1 MKFFSQMCEFFFG
14 GLVIMECLA
23 DNLAGSYCRNVEF
36 NYDVPKALIAVW
48 LACGSDFQ
56 LSHDLK
62 TDDGLDRL
70 VYWWLSEGQSVFLGL
85 SDNINREL
93 FESMHLKLLRD
104 GAGCG
109 EVMVTPL
116 LQLIMRHRNDLH
128 DFFDISTQDGVCA
141 LWRWWLKDGQIQYL
155 VESKWFMQEQIGIFF
170 SYNIY
175 EKKSFSDFF
184 YWWLSVGR
192 SELSSIDEYIDRI
205 FLENLHFKYLREYN
219 GCEIGL
225 LVTPLLGL
233 ILENRSD
240 LKNMFDTQTEKG
252 VAALWFWWLNY
263 GQSEYLESPKWFE
276 CEQLDILHRC
286 DIDLEH
292 INDGLSI
299 TPLLKLLWLHNTDI
313 NARISLDTLAGR
325 EALWQHFF
333 TAEAGIF
340 SLPRAGMPFLPNLHS
355 PQVPTPVLLVYSV
368 RADLRC
374 AFDIGNKDGV
384 DGLMHWWVQHGFV
397 YPDLWDYSLACL
409 AWLFEPLK
417 GNNAT
422 LIPLLSL
429 IVKQR
434 PDLCLPDIHTQV
446 GCEELVYW
454 WLVCGWR
461 LYPVVADLARRT
473 LAEILHL
480 KWLPSMAADG
490 VLGVTPLLRII
501 LLRRPDLLAVVEGEG
516 GYNVKKLWW
525 WWLTEGQVS
534 YLGAPDWLVSA
545 QGRWLHCC
553 EGNKFGE
560 TKVILPTLL
569 MSVVADVVPAS
580 GTGGVCSPKVLWS
593 AIIQYAETL
602 GLPNHGMP
610 YFNSSVASGLKFGAA
625 QGFEPLFAD
634 FAAIIYMVRSDIAQA
649 FDLTQPDGL
658 RGLIDWY
665 LQFAIQEYPRLADP
679 LGAGPRVAL
688 GRPMPGSHAV
698 LDIPAIG
705 WLFALSRAAGDPV
718 VQGADDAPAQ
728 EAWWNRAGKAKYRTI
743 PADVLMPVGEKS
755 ALAPQGGVA
764 SAEAESDLAIS
775 LVGYPRGEFGLGED
789 IRLLR
794 ASMQSVELNPTVVR
808 APWTII
814 ARQGADEP
822 SIEAALAEFG
832 TDVMFYVMPAF
843 DTATLL
849 AKVGV
854 RAFSARRRIG
864 FWQWELE
871 HFPEPAKVA
880 MELVDEIWCHSEHSA
895 RAFREATDK
904 PVIKVPLP
912 VAVPEVCSVDRAEFD
927 LPDDGFVVF
936 TSFDGASSISRKN
949 PLGAILAFQR
959 AFPAH
964 EHPQARLVIK
974 AMNTLPDSLWHECL
988 RKAVIDPRILIRN
1001 EVMDRARY
1009 YELLK
1014 ACDAVISLHRAEGF
1028 GRLMAEAMGLG
1039 IPVIATAYSGNM
1051 DFMTEENSWLVGGD
1065 MVPVFA
1071 GDYAFYSGQRWMEPD
1086 IAIAARAL
1094 RECADNPVMRAAKIA
1109 AARKTIA
1116 QYSPSRC
1123 GEVYKTLLAGG

>member
-1 MKFFSQMCEFFFG
+1 MQS
-14 GLVIMECLA
+14 
-23 DNLAGSYCRNVEF
+23 LAGKLAEAYRHNQEF
-36 NYDVPKALIAVW
+36 DYDIPQALIAVW
-48 LACGSDFQ
+48 LACGPDFQ
-56 LSHDLK
+56 LLHDIQS
-62 TDDGLDRL
+62 DRGLDSL
-70 VYWWLSEGQSVFLGL
+70 VYWWLTAGRGTFEGLADVIDRNLAEQL
-85 SDNINREL
+85 
-93 FESMHLKLLRD
+93 HLNPMRGGARD
-104 GAGCG
+104 GRLI
-109 EVMVTPL
+109 VTPL
-116 LQLIMRHRNDLH
+116 LRLVLRHRADLSA
-128 DFFDISTQDGVCA
+128 FFDVKTQDGLSD
-141 LWRWWLKDGQIQYL
+141 LWCWWLEHGQHEYL
-155 VESKWFMQEQIGIFF
+155 KAPEWFMQAQTALLHESPAG
-170 SYNIY
+170 
-175 EKKSFSDFF
+175 
-184 YWWLSVGR
+184 L
-192 SELSSIDEYIDRI
+192 DEIAA
-205 FLENLHFKYLREYN
+205 
-219 GCEIGL
+219 GL
-225 LVTPLLGL
+225 PLTPLLRL
-233 ILENRSD
+233 IWKHNAD
-240 LKNMFDTQTEKG
+240 LRAG
-252 VAALWFWWLNY
+252 
-263 GQSEYLESPKWFE
+263 
-276 CEQLDILHRC
+276 
-286 DIDLEH
+286 
-292 INDGLSI
+292 
-299 TPLLKLLWLHNTDI
+299 
-313 NARISLDTLAGR
+313 ISLDTLQGR
-325 EALWQHFF
+325 ESLWLHFLTTEVGAL
-333 TAEAGIF
+333 
-340 SLPRAGMPFLPNLHS
+340 SLPYAGMPSTPNLKH
-355 PQVPTPVLLVYSV
+355 PKIPDPVLLVYGT
-368 RADLRC
+368 RADLRRV
-374 AFDIGNKDGV
+374 FDIGKPEGV
-384 DGLMHWWVQHGFV
+384 EGLLHWWLQGGCV
-397 YPDLWDYSLACL
+397 YSTLWKHSLPELTGLFDQPDDIDSALM
-409 AWLFEPLK
+409 
-417 GNNAT
+417 
-422 LIPLLSL
+422 PLLVL
-429 IVKQR
+429 IARQR
-434 PDLCLPDIHTQV
+434 QDLHLPDPDTQD
-446 GCEELVYW
+446 GRGRLLNW
-454 WLVCGWR
+454 WLLDGWR
-461 LYPVVADLARRT
+461 LYPAVAKRARLALT
-473 LAEILHL
+473 EALHL
-480 KWLPSMAADG
+480 NWLPAMARAG
-490 VLGVTPLLRII
+490 RLGLTPLLRVV
-501 LLRRPDLLAVVEGEG
+501 LQARPDVASVVEDGSDAG
-516 GYNVKKLWW
+516 IRRVWW
-525 WWLTEGQVS
+525 WWLTEGQRC
-534 YLGAPDWLVSA
+534 YLGAPGWLAVA
-545 QGRWLHCC
+545 QVRWLHCC
-553 EGNKFGE
+553 EGMDFGS
-560 TKVILPTLL
+560 TGVIQPTLL
-569 MSVVADVVPAS
+569 MDIVTDIVLGLSPDKAGSVPD
-580 GTGGVCSPKVLWS
+580 LWAATIQKA
-593 AIIQYAETL
+593 AIL
-602 GLPNHGMP
+602 GLPDDGMP
-610 YFNSSVASGLKFGAA
+610 YFNSSVASGLKTGAA

-634 FAAIIYMVRSDIAQA
+634 YAAIIHMVRADIAQA

-665 LQFAIQEYPRLADP
+665 LQFAIQGYPRLADP
-679 LGAGPRVAL
+679 LGAGPRAAL
-688 GRPMPGSHAV
+688 GRPMPGSHAA

-743 PADVLMPVGEKS
+743 PADVLVPVGEKS
-755 ALAPQGGVA
+755 ALAPQGGAA

-794 ASMQSVELNPTVVR
+794 ASMQSVEINPTVVR

-1094 RECADNPVMRAAKIA
+1094 RECADNSVMRDAKVA

>member
-1 MKFFSQMCEFFFG
+1 M
-14 GLVIMECLA
+14 
-23 DNLAGSYCRNVEF
+23 
-36 NYDVPKALIAVW
+36 
-48 LACGSDFQ
+48 
-56 LSHDLK
+56 
-62 TDDGLDRL
+62 
-70 VYWWLSEGQSVFLGL
+70 
-85 SDNINREL
+85 
-93 FESMHLKLLRD
+93 
-104 GAGCG
+104 
-109 EVMVTPL
+109 
-116 LQLIMRHRNDLH
+116 
-128 DFFDISTQDGVCA
+128 
-141 LWRWWLKDGQIQYL
+141 
-155 VESKWFMQEQIGIFF
+155 
-170 SYNIY
+170 
-175 EKKSFSDFF
+175 
-184 YWWLSVGR
+184 
-192 SELSSIDEYIDRI
+192 
-205 FLENLHFKYLREYN
+205 
-219 GCEIGL
+219 
-225 LVTPLLGL
+225 
-233 ILENRSD
+233 
-240 LKNMFDTQTEKG
+240 
-252 VAALWFWWLNY
+252 
-263 GQSEYLESPKWFE
+263 
-276 CEQLDILHRC
+276 
-286 DIDLEH
+286 
-292 INDGLSI
+292 
-299 TPLLKLLWLHNTDI
+299 
-313 NARISLDTLAGR
+313 
-325 EALWQHFF
+325 
-333 TAEAGIF
+333 
-340 SLPRAGMPFLPNLHS
+340 
-355 PQVPTPVLLVYSV
+355 
-368 RADLRC
+368 DLRGV
-374 AFDIGNKDGV
+374 FDLDSQDGV
-384 DGLMHWWVQHGFV
+384 DGLLHWWLECGTT
-397 YPDLWDYSLACL
+397 YPELWKYSQPELE
-409 AWLFEPLK
+409 WLFDQPEDIDSALM
-417 GNNAT
+417 
-422 LIPLLSL
+422 PLLVL
-429 IVKQR
+429 IARQR
-434 PDLCLPDIHTQV
+434 QDLHLPDPDTQA
-446 GCEELVYW
+446 GRGRLLNW
-454 WLVCGWR
+454 WLLDGWR
-461 LYPVVADLARRT
+461 LYPAVAKRARLALT
-473 LAEILHL
+473 EALHL
-480 KWLPSMAADG
+480 NWLPAMARAG
-490 VLGVTPLLRII
+490 RLGLTPLQRVVLQA
-501 LLRRPDLLAVVEGEG
+501 RPDVASVVEDGSDAG
-516 GYNVKKLWW
+516 IRRVWW
-525 WWLTEGQVS
+525 WWLTEGQRC
-534 YLGAPDWLVSA
+534 YLGAPSLLAVA
-545 QGRWLHCC
+545 QVRWLHCC
-553 EGNKFGE
+553 EGMDFGS
-560 TKVILPTLL
+560 TGVIQPTLL
-569 MSVVADVVPAS
+569 MDIVTDIVLGLSPDKAGSVPD
-580 GTGGVCSPKVLWS
+580 LWAATIQKA
-593 AIIQYAETL
+593 AIL
-602 GLPNHGMP
+602 GLPDDGMP
-610 YFNSSVASGLKFGAA
+610 YFNSSVASGLKTGAA

-634 FAAIIYMVRSDIAQA
+634 YAAIIHMVRADIAQA

-665 LQFAIQEYPRLADP
+665 LQFAIQGYPRLADP
-679 LGAGPRVAL
+679 LGAGPRAAL
-688 GRPMPGSHAV
+688 GRPMPGSHAA

-718 VQGADDAPAQ
+718 AQGADNAPAQ

-743 PADVLMPVGEKS
+743 PADVLVPVGEKS
-755 ALAPQGGVA
+755 ALAPQGGAA
-764 SAEAESDLAIS
+764 SAEAETGLAIS

-794 ASMQSVELNPTVVR
+794 ASMQSVEIKPTVVR

-1094 RECADNPVMRAAKIA
+1094 RECADNPIMRAAKIA
-1109 AARKTIA
+1109 AARQTIA